1 MIKITKKGNH
11 FLLHLQYHQQTY
23 VHIWQTCK
31 YILYKNRRNQ
41 MCISIISQDRLHAPL
56 QNERLNFSGLYRGR
70 GATDSC
76 RGMIFR
82 LQDKN
87 SLTLTGKSIFALS
100 PNSSTIMSHW
110 FGKWHLE
117 KSSFSRRMCP
127 LSLLFFPLFLKRKLK
142 CVCLKEMTV
151 GSELLDL
158 RCSKIPQCRAS
169 VAS

>member
-1 MIKITKKGNH
+1 MH
-11 FLLHLQYHQQTY
+11 FNY
-23 VHIWQTCK
+23 
-31 YILYKNRRNQ
+31 
-41 MCISIISQDRLHAPL
+41 
-56 QNERLNFSGLYRGR
+56 FSGQ
-70 GATDSC
+70 ATCSFAKWKAQFLGPVPRERSNWLSC
-76 RGMIFR
+76 HGMIFR

-87 SLTLTGKSIFALS
+87 SLTLTGKSIFTLS

-169 VAS
+169 VASWISSPEILGLKNDKLIQVDCQIR